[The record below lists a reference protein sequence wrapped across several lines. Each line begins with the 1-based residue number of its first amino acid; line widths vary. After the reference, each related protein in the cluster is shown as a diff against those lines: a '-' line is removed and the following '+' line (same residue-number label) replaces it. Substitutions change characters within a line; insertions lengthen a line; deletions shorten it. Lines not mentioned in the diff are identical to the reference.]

1 MQSVFYACGLSA
13 ARKSLEVLCLLVLPG
28 GEVCLQEN
36 HRNFASGC
44 VDLHLN
50 CFK

>member
-1 MQSVFYACGLSA
+1 MQSIFYACSLSSA
-13 ARKSLEVLCLLVLPG
+13 QKSLEVLCLLVLPG

-36 HRNFASGC
+36 YSNFASER
-44 VDLHLN
+44 VTLYLN